1 MRSPSSDESHISIN
15 ITAGDNAEH
24 HVVRKFDERRGD
36 FLGLPP
42 GIYRRQS
49 DLGNTCHRLLTLQEA
64 VWMVVGGRRDYWFHG
79 MPNVA

>member
-1 MRSPSSDESHISIN
+1 MRSPSSDESQISIN

-49 DLGNTCHRLLTLQEA
+49 DLGHTVCHRLLTLQ
-64 VWMVVGGRRDYWFHG
+64 FHG